1 MEKKIK
7 PHTMQTFQAVLCE
20 CNLFA
25 MGSGCWKSWGRALLP
40 PPPAAR
46 PILRIYRCE
55 EQVQW
60 YPNVVLSKKHCGMY
74 PQRWGCAVT
83 AGWVAA
89 WLCLSPQG
97 DKCCDFPCTGG
108 EMEIQ
113 VFRNWGLGS
122 QWLTAAWEIATVQT
136 TSESDWKYGII
147 CLSLPAP
154 SYFVKNISIWKIST
168 PIVVRARRKTLLPFQ
183 PGSNYCFW
191 PKL

>member
-1 MEKKIK
+1 MRVQFICHGK
-7 PHTMQTFQAVLCE
+7 
-20 CNLFA
+20 
-25 MGSGCWKSWGRALLP
+25 RLLEELP
-40 PPPAAR
+40 SPAAR
-46 PILRIYRCE
+46 PILRIHRCE

-60 YPNVVLSKKHCGMY
+60 YPNVVLPKKHVYSISRTY

-83 AGWVAA
+83 AGWVTV

-122 QWLTAAWEIATVQT
+122 QWLTAAGEIATVQT
-136 TSESDWKYGII
+136 ASESDWKYGII